1 MNIFK
6 LSTWGLYKSYIDIK
20 NYYDFIQTIKKEKL
34 NKTSKFNKW
43 NLKTNYFYNIY
54 FTYDLDESESNLP
67 DNVKKLRL
75 IESLA
80 PLHIYLDEELGFAEC
95 LVPEISQ
102 FYNDKNEPT
111 LTYLVMYRFAF
122 NKLSLGWV
130 IKWLTIISL
139 TTALVAF
146 WGIDLINFLT
156 TFL

>member
-6 LSTWGLYKSYIDIK
+6 LSTWGLSKVFIDIR

-34 NKTSKFNKW
+34 DKNSKFNKW
-43 NLKTNYFYNIY
+43 NLKNNYFYNIY

-130 IKWLTIISL
+130 IKWLTVISL

-146 WGIDLINFLT
+146 FGIDLINFLT